1 MCVNSS
7 ERSCLYSLKST
18 HSIQRLAMSN
28 TSTSDKEQL
37 VQDLKAVIHDTQELL
52 RITADHVGDN
62 AQELRERVSKRLNQ
76 AINDLQHLQ
85 TVALEQVKAAGHATD
100 EFVHENPWTSIG
112 ISAGLGLIL
121 GLIVSRR

>member
-1 MCVNSS
+1 
-7 ERSCLYSLKST
+7 
-18 HSIQRLAMSN
+18 MSN
-28 TSTSDKEQL
+28 TTTTDKEQL

-52 RITADHVGDN
+52 RISADHVGDN

-76 AINDLQHLQ
+76 AINDLQQLQ
-85 TVALEQVKAAGHATD
+85 TEAVEKVKAAGHATD